1 MPFKKTTSKLPRVPL
16 IANTTFIGRTEE
28 LYFFV
33 ENILKPEEPDYNIV
47 SVSGQG
53 GVGKSTLLK
62 RFIDEIQNT
71 YFREYCAAAIV
82 DERHTNPAIIM
93 EKIAEQL
100 HIRGEF
106 EKAVNEYKGVFRR
119 LRDEQLRSRE
129 AVLGETVP
137 SMIGSIFQ
145 DIVPVPGVNVIVR
158 EGAKASTKYL
168 LNEHHYRQSVKMAER
183 LEDPIGDLT
192 KAFVKELNYLTDIQV
207 IHMNNRTKHQR
218 RVVLFVDTFEQL
230 ATETAPWLLN
240 HFLQA
245 SINPNVVLVIAGRD
259 PIEHSTSDDFIHWLP
274 YYDDQT
280 IYSITLNSFS
290 QDETRHYLDKRGITE
305 QNRIDVFWQ
314 LSRGL
319 PLYLSLLT
327 SNQNGEVDPTTNVVA
342 NFLRWIPEQ
351 EHIKRHLVLEAAF
364 FPKPFN
370 QDDLMAFTYISEQER
385 PILYNWLTVQPF
397 VRSSPQDGR
406 YTYHE
411 LAQEMFIRHL
421 HQRSPQEYHST
432 LRALATHYKLLLE
445 KTEEEMGQEVYA
457 SVEWLELTSAL
468 VRLLLLLPDEAS
480 HIRAIELVLNEYEHR
495 EQTGE
500 IARALRELSQKQ
512 PLANLLLQ
520 YIELNFASQ
529 EQNILVAAQGL
540 LEKLIDK
547 PTFSAV
553 LLASIYCKRGL
564 AYFSIREF
572 QQAIKDFDS
581 AIELNSRLAWVYCF
595 RGLAHRNLDE
605 YQQAIQDFDRALTLE
620 PKLGSF
626 YNDWGLAYF
635 SLTNYHKAIEDLDHR
650 AKLDPNY
657 VWVYINRGIAYRN
670 LWEYQRAIEDFDYA
684 LRLNPHYA
692 QAYIER
698 GITYRYLQKYEQ
710 AIKDFNLALTQ
721 NTKDASAYASRG
733 ETYRL
738 LKEYQRAIEDFDQ
751 AVLLDPKY
759 VWAYARRGQ
768 TYTTLNQYEQA
779 FEDFDRAISLDPYYD
794 FAYANRGY
802 AFNLLKDF
810 KQAIQD
816 FDYAL
821 KLNTKYAWAYS
832 KRGWTY
838 LLLKNLKNARDDIIQ
853 SWQLDPTNL
862 TNGWLIEW
870 IGMCIQRVDSEI
882 TERLEAL
889 SDLNPQHY
897 VAYICQSVALWIHK
911 NFDQALA
918 ELGQAI
924 PIDTES
930 WNIEFWK
937 GVFCAY
943 VGRDEEAISSIQKA
957 LLDNLPP
964 ILLTPLR
971 WIEEDR
977 PDFYGNYVVPLL
989 ARYEIQIS

>member
-1 MPFKKTTSKLPRVPL
+1 
-16 IANTTFIGRTEE
+16 
-28 LYFFV
+28 
-33 ENILKPEEPDYNIV
+33 
-47 SVSGQG
+47 
-53 GVGKSTLLK
+53 
-62 RFIDEIQNT
+62 
-71 YFREYCAAAIV
+71 
-82 DERHTNPAIIM
+82 
-93 EKIAEQL
+93 
-100 HIRGEF
+100 
-106 EKAVNEYKGVFRR
+106 
-119 LRDEQLRSRE
+119 
-129 AVLGETVP
+129 
-137 SMIGSIFQ
+137 
-145 DIVPVPGVNVIVR
+145 
-158 EGAKASTKYL
+158 
-168 LNEHHYRQSVKMAER
+168 
-183 LEDPIGDLT
+183 
-192 KAFVKELNYLTDIQV
+192 
-207 IHMNNRTKHQR
+207 
-218 RVVLFVDTFEQL
+218 
-230 ATETAPWLLN
+230 
-240 HFLQA
+240 
-245 SINPNVVLVIAGRD
+245 
-259 PIEHSTSDDFIHWLP
+259 
-274 YYDDQT
+274 
-280 IYSITLNSFS
+280 
-290 QDETRHYLDKRGITE
+290 
-305 QNRIDVFWQ
+305 
-314 LSRGL
+314 
-319 PLYLSLLT
+319 
-327 SNQNGEVDPTTNVVA
+327 
-342 NFLRWIPEQ
+342 
-351 EHIKRHLVLEAAF
+351 
-364 FPKPFN
+364 
-370 QDDLMAFTYISEQER
+370 
-385 PILYNWLTVQPF
+385 
-397 VRSSPQDGR
+397 
-406 YTYHE
+406 
-411 LAQEMFIRHL
+411 MFIRHL

-468 VRLLLLLPDEAS
+468 VRQLLLLPDEAS
-480 HIRAIELVLNEYEHR
+480 HIRAIELVLNTYEHT

-572 QQAIKDFDS
+572 QQAIKDFGS

-605 YQQAIQDFDRALTLE
+605 YQQAISDFDRALALE

-635 SLTNYHKAIEDLDHR
+635 SLKNYQKAIEDLDHR

-657 VWVYINRGIAYRN
+657 VWVYVNRGVAYRN

-684 LRLNPHYA
+684 LKLNPHYA
-692 QAYIER
+692 QAYTER

-710 AIKDFNLALTQ
+710 AIKDLNLALTQ
-721 NTKDASAYASRG
+721 NAEDASAYASRG

-751 AVLLDPKY
+751 AVLLDAKY

-768 TYTTLNQYEQA
+768 TYTALNQYEQA

-802 AFNLLKDF
+802 AYYLLKDY

-821 KLNTKYAWAYS
+821 KLNTKYAWAYT

-838 LLLKNLKNARDDIIQ
+838 LLLKNLKNARDDIMQ

-862 TNGWLIEW
+862 TLGWLIEW
-870 IGMCIQRVDSEI
+870 ICMCIQRVDSEI
-882 TERLEAL
+882 TERLKGL
-889 SDLNPQHY
+889 TDLNPQHY
-897 VAYICQSVALWIHK
+897 VAYICQSVSLWIHK
-911 NFDQALA
+911 NFDQALT
-918 ELGQAI
+918 ELEQAI

-930 WNIEFWK
+930 WNIDFWK

-943 VGRDEEAISSIQKA
+943 LGRDEEAISSIQKA
-957 LLDNLPP
+957 LLDSLPP

-971 WIEEDR
+971 WIEEER
-977 PDFYGNYVVPLL
+977 PDFYGNYVAPLL
-989 ARYEIQIS
+989 ARYEIQIA